1 MSAPPPSEYDLAQ
14 ELRELGEQLKRAF
27 QVAHEHPQTKEFER
41 QVTQAVRDLG
51 AEIDRALQVARED
64 ARVQQAETQMREA
77 AQSVKE
83 SGAKQDIE
91 RGLAKGVRALREQI
105 RCAIEETERAARA
118 P

>member
-1 MSAPPPSEYDLAQ
+1 
-14 ELRELGEQLKRAF
+14 
-27 QVAHEHPQTKEFER
+27 
-41 QVTQAVRDLG
+41 
-51 AEIDRALQVARED
+51 
-64 ARVQQAETQMREA
+64 MREA